1 MDLCT
6 WLRDVSWIG
15 TGKDRCQSLFVIFV
29 TCNLKKSRLSSC
41 KMAEMRTRQHA
52 KILRERGV
60 EQEHSI
66 TDETIVVGI
75 SDHI

>member
-1 MDLCT
+1 MDLST
-6 WLRDVSWIG
+6 WLRDVSRRG
-15 TGKDRCQSLFVIFV
+15 TVKDRCQSLFVIFV

-41 KMAEMRTRQHA
+41 KVAEMRTRQHT
-52 KILRERGV
+52 KILRGRGV

-66 TDETIVVGI
+66 TDDTIVVGI